1 MQQAR
6 DAAAEKTREHTGVIM
21 ENKKKAVAAA
31 AAVIEYIAAE
41 EDALRVQSV
50 AGAMPAPV
58 AGAAGPV
65 KLWGISGR
73 QAQMQMR
80 NMMQMR
86 AFK

>member
-1 MQQAR
+1 
-6 DAAAEKTREHTGVIM
+6 M

-41 EDALRVQSV
+41 EEAMRIQSL
-50 AGAMPAPV
+50 AGAGGMAAP
-58 AGAAGPV
+58 GMTAAGPV
-65 KLWGISGR
+65 KLWGMSGR

-80 NMMQMR
+80 SLMQMR

>member
-1 MQQAR
+1 
-6 DAAAEKTREHTGVIM
+6 M

-41 EDALRVQSV
+41 EAAMRMQSM
-50 AGAMPAPV
+50 AGEMPAP
-58 AGAAGPV
+58 GAAAAVPV

-86 AFK
+86 TFR